1 MGRRVAIPVGVSAL
15 AVAAAIFTAVS
26 GQQPARERSA
36 APAPVMTAAARDC
49 WRARHL
55 GKAEQAEQ
63 CFEKLLDSRNP
74 AERAEGAWGIGD
86 YKSANSQFKQA
97 AAAAPKDANV
107 RVRWG
112 RLFLERFNAAEAAGL
127 FQEALEIEEKNA
139 QAMLGM
145 AMAMAESFS
154 PKALEMAFKAAEE
167 DPDLVEAHELLANL
181 ALEDSDPQRATA
193 QADQALA
200 LSPDAFDAVAVKA
213 AIEALADR
221 SPDAL
226 LEQVWKVN
234 PRYGEAHAIIAHHL
248 VLNRRYIDGIAHY
261 RKAIE
266 RDPKNWA
273 ARSELGVNLMRVG
286 EDAEARQQLELCFN
300 NKYDSSP
307 TVNSLRLL
315 DSYANFETYET
326 PKTILK
332 LHKKE
337 AEQLRLYFQ
346 PEMEKAVA
354 AFEKKYKMTIG
365 QPVRLEVYPDH
376 EDFAVRTMGMPGLG
390 ALGVTFG
397 HVVAMDSPSGR
408 KPGTFH
414 WASTLWHELS
424 HVFVLTATHH
434 RVPRWFTEGFAVHEE
449 TEAAPDWGDRMTPEI
464 VAAIAARQLLPVA
477 ELDRGFVRPKYPQQV
492 IVSYFQAGRI
502 CDYIQMKW
510 NFDKLLE
517 MMHLFGARK
526 TTPEVIQQALGM
538 TPETFDKEFLAWVEK
553 EAGTAVSKAA
563 EWRKG
568 MTELTALK
576 RASDHPALVE
586 KGNQLIAIY
595 PDYVEPGSPYEAVAS
610 AYLELKNKDGA
621 RRVLEQYAGKGG
633 KMPETLKRLAGLQ
646 EEAGGKAAAARTLE
660 KINYIYPLNDEA
672 MHRKLGELS
681 LDLGRT
687 QAAVR
692 EFEAVVA
699 GGPADPAAA
708 HFDLARA
715 YVKAGD
721 KGKAAGQVFLALEAA
736 PGFKPAQKL
745 MLELNADKAER
756 KENE

>member
-15 AVAAAIFTAVS
+15 AVAAAVFTAVS
-26 GQQPARERSA
+26 GQQAAREGASR
-36 APAPVMTAAARDC
+36 PGPVMTAAAKDC

-55 GKAEQAEQ
+55 GKAEQAER
-63 CFEKLLDSRNP
+63 CFEKLLDSRDP

-127 FQEALEIEEKNA
+127 FQEALDIDGKNA
-139 QAMLGM
+139 HALLGM
-145 AMAMAESFS
+145 ALAMAESFS
-154 PKALEMAFKAAEE
+154 PKALEMGFKAVEE

-181 ALEDSDPQRATA
+181 ALEDSDTKRAEA
-193 QADQALA
+193 QAGQALA
-200 LSPDAFDAVAVKA
+200 LSPEAFDAVAVKA

-221 SPDAL
+221 PPDAL

-234 PRYGEAHAIIAHHL
+234 PHYGQAHAIIAHHL
-248 VLNRRYIDGIAHY
+248 VLNRRYLDGIAHY

-266 RDPKNWA
+266 RDPRNWA

-286 EDAEARQQLELCFN
+286 EDAEARQQLELCFQ
-300 NKYDSSP
+300 NKYDSNP

-315 DSYANFETYET
+315 DSYANFETFET
-326 PKTILK
+326 PKTILR

-337 AEQLRLYFQ
+337 AALLRLYFQ
-346 PEMEKAVA
+346 PELEKAVA
-354 AFEKKYKMTIG
+354 TFEKKYKMTIG

-424 HVFVLTATHH
+424 HVFVLTATRH

-464 VAAIAARQLLPVA
+464 VAAIAAKQLLPVS
-477 ELDRGFVRPKYPQQV
+477 ELDRGFIRPKYPQQV

-502 CDYIQMKW
+502 CDYIQTKW
-510 NFDKLLE
+510 SYGKLLD
-517 MMHLFGARK
+517 MMHLFGERK

-538 TPETFDKEFLAWVEK
+538 TPEAFDKEFLAWVEK

-568 MTELTALK
+568 MTGLATLK
-576 RASDHPALVE
+576 RASDHAAIVE
-586 KGNQLIAIY
+586 QGNQLIAIY
-595 PDYVEPGSPYEAVAS
+595 PDYVEPGSAYEAVAS

-621 RRVLEQYAGKGG
+621 RRALEQYASKGG
-633 KMPETLKRLAGLQ
+633 KTPETLQKLAGLQ
-646 EEAGGKAAAARTLE
+646 EEAGGKAEAARTLE
-660 KINYIYPLNDEA
+660 KINYIYPMNGEA

-687 QAAVR
+687 QTAVR

-699 GGPADPAAA
+699 GGPMDAAAA
-708 HFDLARA
+708 HYDLARA
-715 YVKAGD
+715 YVKAGE
-721 KGKAAGQVFLALEAA
+721 KGKAAEQVFLALEAA
-736 PGFKPAQKL
+736 PGYKPAQRL
-745 MLELNADKAER
+745 MLELNADKGGR